1 LSQVYSRAAL
11 ALFAGAILAIMIK
24 LNSSLA
30 GLNSP
35 IEASWIAHG
44 LGAVTALTLFQIMA
58 IFRRHTAK
66 ESIKSSTTD
75 TRAPWYAYLGGL
87 PGAFTVILAAITVNS
102 PLGLAGTLA
111 LALLGQILFSLWVDH
126 FGLFGSFKRRIAWHD
141 VKVLGFIIIGSLL
154 IIFARRML

>member
-1 LSQVYSRAAL
+1 VSRLYSHAAL

-44 LGAVTALTLFQIMA
+44 LGALTALILLQGMTV
-58 IFRRHTAK
+58 FRKRSLKNISA
-66 ESIKSSTTD
+66 SARS
-75 TRAPWYAYLGGL
+75 PWYAYLGGL

-102 PLGLAGTLA
+102 SLGLAGTLS
-111 LALLGQILFSLWVDH
+111 LALLGQILFSLIVDQ
-126 FGLFGSFKRRIAWHD
+126 FALFGSSKRHIGWHD
-141 VKVLGFIIIGSLL
+141 MKVLGLITLGSLL
-154 IIFARRML
+154 IILARRMI